1 MSASNGHSAPPA
13 LLGQALIDAI
23 KQAVREELTSQPQA
37 QKAELLTPEQL
48 AERLN
53 VPRTWVYER
62 SRAGKIPTHR
72 IGRYIRFDFQEV
84 VKSQKSPLTGT
95 HK

>member
-1 MSASNGHSAPPA
+1 MSAANGHSAPPA

-23 KQAVREELTSQPQA
+23 KQAVREELDSQPQA
-37 QKAELLTPEQL
+37 QKELLTPEQL

-84 VKSQKSPLTGT
+84 VKSQKNLLTGN